1 MDRGRR
7 RPPRLHAIS
16 TSVSPKSFRA
26 QREYSRHIFGQF
38 LEQFHRTVYGGIF
51 EPGSPHS
58 DERGFRLDVLDA
70 LRELKVPN
78 VRWPGGCFVSSYHWL
93 DGVGPDRSPVY
104 SPAWRVVDPN
114 TFGTDEFLAW
124 CEDLGADP
132 YFCTNAGT
140 GTAEEMAHW
149 LEYTNRPV
157 GSRWSN
163 LRAENGH
170 EDPYGVPFWSIGN
183 ENYGVWEI
191 GQKTGETWAPLVA
204 EAAKYLRRI
213 DENIEI
219 LAAAVDEPGWML
231 PLLEQAGGF
240 LNYVSIHGYWDDIP
254 FINNPSP
261 YLACMGRTPEPEQR
275 IANARALI
283 DASGQHHVKIAFDEW
298 NLRAWH
304 TPPGSSEASIG
315 ARDLNDIN
323 ATYTM
328 ADAVF
333 SAVFLNSCV
342 RNGDVVGMANL
353 APAVNVRGPLYV
365 HPEGVVKRTT
375 FHVMAMYANLLG
387 PRVIDSAISS
397 ANLDT
402 GSVDVPLVDAV
413 VTGDDDDH
421 VIVALVNKSDSR
433 AGGVRVR
440 IGGVPVKG
448 GTERSSSPAP
458 RPTPITTSRVQMR
471 STRSRPSSTSSMG
484 SPRSPLTAWSSA
496 RSTVPR
502 RASRMASHGRGVR
515 LGCGPRRRAAD
526 EPTETRRSCS
536 RCTSC
541 GSSAGLGVNCVRTGC
556 PLRSGRRIP
565 DAHAAGTDTPTC
577 QDEV

>member
-26 QREYSRHIFGQF
+26 QRECSRHIFGQF
-38 LEQFHRTVYGGIF
+38 LEQFHRTAYGGIF

-261 YLACMGRTPEPEQR
+261 YLACIGRTPEPEQR
-275 IANARALI
+275 IADARALI
-283 DASGQHHVKIAFDEW
+283 DASGQHHVKIVIRRMEPPSVAHTARVQRGIDRRPRPERHQRDLHDGRRRVLRGVPQQ
-298 NLRAWH
+298 LRAQRRRRRHGEPGPGRQRPW
-304 TPPGSSEASIG
+304 TALRPPGGCGQAHDLPRDGHVREPARPSGDRFGDLVSEP
-315 ARDLNDIN
+315 RH
-323 ATYTM
+323 
-328 ADAVF
+328 
-333 SAVFLNSCV
+333 
-342 RNGDVVGMANL
+342 R
-353 APAVNVRGPLYV
+353 
-365 HPEGVVKRTT
+365 
-375 FHVMAMYANLLG
+375 LG
-387 PRVIDSAISS
+387 R
-397 ANLDT
+397 
-402 GSVDVPLVDAV
+402 
-413 VTGDDDDH
+413 
-421 VIVALVNKSDSR
+421 
-433 AGGVRVR
+433 
-440 IGGVPVKG
+440 
-448 GTERSSSPAP
+448 
-458 RPTPITTSRVQMR
+458 RPT
-471 STRSRPSSTSSMG
+471 
-484 SPRSPLTAWSSA
+484 
-496 RSTVPR
+496 R
-502 RASRMASHGRGVR
+502 RCGRD
-515 LGCGPRRRAAD
+515 RRR
-526 EPTETRRSCS
+526 
-536 RCTSC
+536 
-541 GSSAGLGVNCVRTGC
+541 
-556 PLRSGRRIP
+556 
-565 DAHAAGTDTPTC
+565 
-577 QDEV
+577 